1 MSVFVT
7 IMQLEI
13 SAVFLQMVVFSVD
26 MWVSIFIEIMQ
37 LGVTV
42 AVMHRWYFFQCIMHV
57 TISIVIME
65 VTVSIVAMHAC
76 FQVATLYFFL

>member
-1 MSVFVT
+1 
-7 IMQLEI
+7 MQLEI

-26 MWVSIFIEIMQ
+26 MWVSIFNEILQ

-42 AVMHRWYFFQCIMHV
+42 AVMRRWCFFQCIMHV